1 MVDQYLISAEEASQI
16 LHHHKKYIYKLQDR
30 GILKGFKVRGKWF
43 FLRSDVEKLSYMNKD
58 NEIIKGNEHTENDI
72 PLVIHKEPENVDT
85 ELFDA
90 LVKHAAKLA
99 MLDNLKKHNCI
110 DDSEYARIKN
120 YINKQF
126 KKANNR

>member
-58 NEIIKGNEHTENDI
+58 NQIIKENEPSEEDI
-72 PLVIHKEPENVDT
+72 TMPVHKEPENVDT
-85 ELFDA
+85 ELFEA
-90 LVKHAAKLA
+90 LVRHAAKLS
-99 MLDNLKKHNCI
+99 MLDKLKRHNCI
-110 DDSEYARIKN
+110 DDSEYVRIKN

-126 KKANNR
+126 KNNNR